1 MLKALKLACLTA
13 ILALTGCAQELQKL
27 NDDLKALN
35 QSLAGGQM
43 AGSPALAQRVESSQG
58 TATQLI
64 VPNDK
69 SAADALDAAL
79 PTVKKVIGI
88 HQCIKDEASTRL
100 LNFHAVPGKENQLF
114 SKIFLAGPVYPIGR
128 MQYHDKNKCVGV
140 RTIDQVALLAR
151 NTLRLRVVYFAED
164 SGEATNYLMLFKK
177 VDDGTWKLDGID
189 PV

>member
-1 MLKALKLACLTA
+1 VLKALKLISLIA

-35 QSLAGGQM
+35 QSLAGNQV
-43 AGSPALAQRVESSQG
+43 ASSPALAQRVESSQG

-88 HQCIKDEASTRL
+88 HQCIKSWEGSRL
-100 LNFHAVPGKENQLF
+100 LNFHAVPGQDFKYSDF
-114 SKIFLAGPVYPIGR
+114 PIAQ

-140 RTIDQVALLAR
+140 RAIDQVTLLAR
-151 NTLRLRVVYFAED
+151 NTLRARVVYFAED
-164 SGEATNYLMLFKK
+164 SGEAANFWMTFKK
-177 VDDGTWKLDGID
+177 VEDGTWKLDRIGT
-189 PV
+189 

>member
-1 MLKALKLACLTA
+1 MLKALKLTGLVA

-35 QSLAGGQM
+35 QSLAGNQV
-43 AGSPALAQRVESSQG
+43 ASSPALAQRVESSQG
-58 TATQLI
+58 TTTQLI

-88 HQCIKDEASTRL
+88 HQCIKNWEGLRL
-100 LNFHAVPGKENQLF
+100 LNFHAVPGKENSL
-114 SKIFLAGPVYPIGR
+114 VRYMNDYPNAK

-140 RTIDQVALLAR
+140 RAIDQVTLLAR
-151 NTLRLRVVYFAED
+151 NTLRTRVVYFAED
-164 SGEATNYLMLFKK
+164 SGEAVNFWMTFKK
-177 VDDGTWKLDGID
+177 VDDGSWKLDQISS
-189 PV
+189 